1 MNGPH
6 QDQPLETGG
15 DSLTNAEG
23 AVVLLHGRGATA
35 RGMLQLANEFARDG
49 VAFLAP
55 QAQNGSWY
63 PNSFLAPLEANEPG
77 LSSGLRAIESA
88 LETAAEADVSP
99 ERTLLLG
106 FSQGACLASEF
117 VARNA
122 RRYGGLAALSG
133 GLIGPDG
140 TPRDYEGTLEGT
152 PVLLGCSDSDPH
164 IPVERVRE
172 SADAFDRLDADV
184 DERIYEGMGHTVND
198 DELRAVADL
207 VEGLLD

>member
-15 DSLTNAEG
+15 DSPTDAEG

-55 QAQNGSWY
+55 QARNGSWY
-63 PNSFLAPLEANEPG
+63 PNSFLAPLESNEPG

-122 RRYGGLAALSG
+122 RPYGGLAALSG

-164 IPVERVRE
+164 VPVERVHE

-207 VEGLLD
+207 VEGLID